1 MGAGK
6 DQTSCASHVAR
17 ARGLSGV
24 CSGCLALVEH
34 CVGGEGVS
42 AREMAA
48 SGAQAPEGC
57 ASRRVFCCQM
67 PPSPGVEDLLPAS
80 GWEAGLHLLSHL
92 LEAKKGRKLVLG
104 QQPWGPCSSHT
115 GLGI

>member
-1 MGAGK
+1 MCFSRGKSEGFEWGVQWLPGISGTLCGWGGRVSERDGCIRGPGTRGGVRPAGF
-6 DQTSCASHVAR
+6 SVVR
-17 ARGLSGV
+17 
-24 CSGCLALVEH
+24 CL
-34 CVGGEGVS
+34 
-42 AREMAA
+42 
-48 SGAQAPEGC
+48 
-57 ASRRVFCCQM
+57 
-67 PPSPGVEDLLPAS
+67 PSPGVEDLLPAS